1 MSWSVLAGI
10 SMPLTRRTLP
20 PVRLPPFVAAGPA
33 DIAMPVRPAA
43 PIPSP
48 VAIAL
53 APARRHITI
62 TADDV
67 EVRDIIEEIARVT
80 GYNVIVGTQVS
91 RRVSAALFD
100 VPAEAAVRS
109 IADVAGLL
117 VLPPSTPG
125 GAAIVM
131 QNKASSIAVRLPEK
145 TLRP

>member
-1 MSWSVLAGI
+1 
-10 SMPLTRRTLP
+10 MPLSRRTLP
-20 PVRLPPFVAAGPA
+20 PVRLPPFVASGPA
-33 DIAMPVRPAA
+33 DIATPMRPAVPLA
-43 PIPSP
+43 SP
-48 VAIAL
+48 AAIAL

-67 EVRDIIEEIARVT
+67 EVRDVIEEIARVT

-100 VPAEAAVRS
+100 VPADAAVRS

-131 QNKASSIAVRLPEK
+131 QNKAPSPSPRAVR
-145 TLRP
+145 RP